1 MYTYHTIAGP
11 GWANFFF
18 KQSRASFP
26 AQFRQPFHGTRAFVR
41 TWKSHCKTNVS
52 LDHTRHCS
60 QTYKKK
66 IIKIKIQTRINA
78 TFNVIRACLFIV
90 RSVLKS
96 STTSTTCIINTY
108 RRDRTVHCSW
118 TNWTIWWLRNRS
130 FVGKTH
136 CVLKKKEIPKILQ
149 SVYMNIKIHFSCFWR
164 ILTLPSPLLIAQTM
178 KKK

>member
-11 GWANFFF
+11 GWAHFFF

-26 AQFRQPFHGTRAFVR
+26 AQFRQPLHGARTFVR
-41 TWKSHCKTNVS
+41 TWKSHCQKNVS

-60 QTYKKK
+60 SN
-66 IIKIKIQTRINA
+66 IQEKEDQNTDSDQCNIQRDPSLSFHSAIG
-78 TFNVIRACLFIV
+78 TE
-90 RSVLKS
+90 S

-136 CVLKKKEIPKILQ
+136 CVFAKKKKFRKYCNQ
-149 SVYMNIKIHFSCFWR
+149 STWPWKFTFPASEEF
-164 ILTLPSPLLIAQTM
+164 
-178 KKK
+178 